1 MKTRLP
7 LLFILFCIQP
17 LATAAEDDCTFNPQS
32 ATGDFLKNPNVA
44 YSTWNSKTKEGSA
57 ILVDGGL
64 LYVKKW
70 ACRHVGMDARFIVM
84 YSREALDKRAYWINK
99 ALWLGKQVLEKSDF
113 EIFNTAMAKKEY
125 RLETS
130 ERKIIFHIPHKT
142 YSEFRVSISE
152 ENYMTVL
159 NIYYYFG

>member
-17 LATAAEDDCTFNPQS
+17 LASAAEEDCTFNPKS
-32 ATGDFLKNPNVA
+32 ATGDFLKNSNIA
-44 YSTWNSKTKEGSA
+44 RSTWNDKTKEGSA
-57 ILVDGGL
+57 ILSDGGL

-70 ACRHVGMDARFIVM
+70 ACRHVGMDARLIVM
-84 YSREALDKRAYWINK
+84 YSREALDKRAYWIKK
-99 ALWLGKQVLEKSDF
+99 ALWLGEQVLEKSDF
-113 EIFNTAMAKKEY
+113 ETFNTAMAKKEY

-130 ERKIIFHIPHKT
+130 ENKIIFHIPHKT

-159 NIYYYFG
+159 SIYYYFG